1 MIRKRRKHYIFS
13 DTIELLTLSELKR
26 KKLDVN
32 NGVLFC
38 FGSSL
43 ISQIIRA
50 KTREY
55 VGEIVPSHVALVYG
69 GYIYESTT
77 EEVNVHKKHI
87 PAGVRRW
94 QVQDFYISESKK
106 DTLYYF
112 YKTDG
117 IDTIELENNVH
128 RPYGKDTIVDYLLA
142 DDSKGNSNGLICSQ
156 YANLC
161 TKFIDKPCVT
171 PAELYRAVKEME
183 Q

>member
-1 MIRKRRKHYIFS
+1 MTRKRKRRYIFS

-26 KKLDVN
+26 MSLDVN
-32 NGVLFC
+32 NGLLFC

-43 ISQIIRA
+43 ISQLIRA

-55 VGEIVPSHVALVYG
+55 AGEVVPSHVAIVYS

-87 PAGVRRW
+87 PSGVRRW
-94 QVQDFYISESKK
+94 QIKDFYSSESKK

-112 YKTDG
+112 YKTNN
-117 IDTIELENNVH
+117 IDLIELENNIH

-142 DDSKGNSNGLICSQ
+142 DDSKGKSNGLICSQ
-156 YANLC
+156 YANIC
-161 TKFIDKPCVT
+161 TKIIDKPCVT

-183 Q
+183 

>member
-1 MIRKRRKHYIFS
+1 MTKKRRKRYIFS

-26 KKLDVN
+26 KDLNNN
-32 NGVLFC
+32 NGILFC

-55 VGEIVPSHVALVYG
+55 VGEIVPSHVALVYN

-94 QVQDFYISESKK
+94 QMLDYYASEAKK

-112 YKTDG
+112 HKTDR
-117 IDTIELENNVH
+117 IDVIELENNVH

-142 DDSKGNSNGLICSQ
+142 DDSKGHSNGLICSQ

-161 TKFIDKPCVT
+161 TKLIDKSCVT

>member
-1 MIRKRRKHYIFS
+1 MRKKSKKRYIFS
-13 DTIELLTLSELKR
+13 NVLELMTLAELKR

-32 NGVLFC
+32 NGILFC

-55 VGEIVPSHVALVYG
+55 AGELVPSHVALVYN

-77 EEVNVHKKHI
+77 EEIRVHKKNI

-94 QVQDFYISESKK
+94 QIKDYYASEARK
-106 DTLYYF
+106 DTLYF
-112 YKTDG
+112 FSDKVD
-117 IDTIELENNVH
+117 IDVLELEDNVH
-128 RPYGKDTIVDYLLA
+128 RPYGKDTIIEYLLV
-142 DDSKGNSNGLICSQ
+142 DDAKGSSNGLICSQ

-161 TKFIDKPCVT
+161 TKLIDKPCVT
-171 PAELYRAVKEME
+171 PAELYRAIRNKE
-183 Q
+183 